1 MLIPQLSLGCW
12 STLLVLSV
20 RICVYSHVRYLK
32 DRRGFQLCKL
42 KPVRKCPE
50 NAFFLM
56 PTVYMCILKKY
67 VHKCRVCACAQA
79 HMYVYI
85 WECIHVYTY
94 KCKCVHVS
102 VCLQLNIYIRIKFIA
117 INFPLTARQ
126 YLAVDAPSILS
137 FTALQSCLSCYVSC
151 ECSSV
156 QKTKLRKTIQAKTSC
171 YSAWV
176 YFQYLLS
183 FFFSSSLRFMLFPPP
198 NLELIMSVCMA
209 FVTLV
214 ESCSDSRR
222 PCWREGEEEAPA
234 AGCRELPVTTS
245 CVVRISELCVTCC
258 FSLRVWM

>member
-1 MLIPQLSLGCW
+1 MCPCFCLFAAEHIYQDKVYCYQFSIDCTSVPSCRCPIY
-12 STLLVLSV
+12 SVL
-20 RICVYSHVRYLK
+20 Y
-32 DRRGFQLCKL
+32 
-42 KPVRKCPE
+42 
-50 NAFFLM
+50 
-56 PTVYMCILKKY
+56 
-67 VHKCRVCACAQA
+67 
-79 HMYVYI
+79 
-85 WECIHVYTY
+85 
-94 KCKCVHVS
+94 
-102 VCLQLNIYIRIKFIA
+102 
-117 INFPLTARQ
+117 
-126 YLAVDAPSILS
+126 S
-137 FTALQSCLSCYVSC
+137 FTVLSCYVSC

>member
-1 MLIPQLSLGCW
+1 MFI
-12 STLLVLSV
+12 
-20 RICVYSHVRYLK
+20 
-32 DRRGFQLCKL
+32 
-42 KPVRKCPE
+42 
-50 NAFFLM
+50 NAW
-56 PTVYMCILKKY
+56 
-67 VHKCRVCACAQA
+67 VCACAQA

-94 KCKCVHVS
+94 KCKCVRVS

-117 INFPLTARQ
+117 INFPLIAPQ

-137 FTALQSCLSCYVSC
+137 FTALSFLLCLMWMFLCT
-151 ECSSV
+151 
-156 QKTKLRKTIQAKTSC
+156 KTKLRKTIQAKTLC

-222 PCWREGEEEAPA
+222 PCSREGEEEAPA
-234 AGCRELPVTTS
+234 AGCRELPLSPLPVWWGFRS
-245 CVVRISELCVTCC
+245 YALPAA
-258 FSLRVWM
+258 SL

>member
-1 MLIPQLSLGCW
+1 MYIH
-12 STLLVLSV
+12 
-20 RICVYSHVRYLK
+20 I
-32 DRRGFQLCKL
+32 
-42 KPVRKCPE
+42 
-50 NAFFLM
+50 NANVSMFLF
-56 PTVYMCILKKY
+56 
-67 VHKCRVCACAQA
+67 VCS
-79 HMYVYI
+79 
-85 WECIHVYTY
+85 WT
-94 KCKCVHVS
+94 
-102 VCLQLNIYIRIKFIA
+102 YIRIKFIA

>member
-20 RICVYSHVRYLK
+20 RICGYSHVRYLK

-126 YLAVDAPSILS
+126 YWRCPIYSVLYSFTVLS
-137 FTALQSCLSCYVSC
+137 FLLCLMWMFLCTKN
-151 ECSSV
+151 
-156 QKTKLRKTIQAKTSC
+156 KT
-171 YSAWV
+171 
-176 YFQYLLS
+176 
-183 FFFSSSLRFMLFPPP
+183 
-198 NLELIMSVCMA
+198 
-209 FVTLV
+209 
-214 ESCSDSRR
+214 
-222 PCWREGEEEAPA
+222 
-234 AGCRELPVTTS
+234 
-245 CVVRISELCVTCC
+245 
-258 FSLRVWM
+258 